1 MKKLLLILTPIILMA
16 CLSTIPVAQSAPTN
30 PITGDTPVPPTTE
43 IESGAVY
50 ELPTETGSQCATIT
64 ATKAVNLREFPTYHS
79 RVLTWLPTKMQ
90 VTVTQRGDWWKV
102 TIPLAGTA
110 GEQSG
115 YVKGL
120 YIELSECEP

>member
-1 MKKLLLILTPIILMA
+1 MYKKLLLILTPIILMA
-16 CLSTIPVAQSAPTN
+16 CLSTIPVAQSAPTLV
-30 PITGDTPVPPTTE
+30 PASLLSPTPTTNTE

-50 ELPTETGSQCATIT
+50 ELPTETGSQCGIIT

-79 RVLTWLPTKMQ
+79 RVLTWLPAKMQ

-102 TIPLAGTA
+102 IA